1 MQLRAFA
8 SSSRGNC
15 TLIYNRKTALLVDA
29 GISCRKIRQRLQADG
44 LTPDDLSGILITHE
58 HTDHISG
65 LSVLLKNHSIPVY
78 ATPGTSHAL
87 KHKLPHIQDLL
98 RPLPAGSH
106 FEIGS
111 LHIQSFST
119 SHDAAD
125 SVGYRIS
132 NQEQKTAVIATDLG
146 RVTSIVLDAVLGADL
161 ALIEANHDEDWL
173 RSGPYPYAL
182 QNRIL
187 GDRGHL
193 SNEASAEFA
202 VSLAAAG
209 THTLLLAHLSPE
221 NNTPE
226 QAHTVVQTALERAHL
241 RPALAVLPRDDC
253 SEAFSI

>member
-1 MQLRAFA
+1 MHLRAFA

-15 TLIYNRKTALLVDA
+15 SLLYNQDTALLVDA
-29 GISCRKIRQRLQADG
+29 GISCRKIKQRLQTAG

-58 HTDHISG
+58 HTDHIAG
-65 LSVLLKNHSIPVY
+65 LSVLLKNYNIPLY
-78 ATPGTSHAL
+78 ATPGTALVLARKIPHARE
-87 KHKLPHIQDLL
+87 LL
-98 RPLPAGSH
+98 RPLPAGSQ
-106 FEIGS
+106 FQVGN
-111 LHIQSFST
+111 LAVQSFST

-125 SVGYRIS
+125 SVGYRLTGGGHS
-132 NQEQKTAVIATDLG
+132 AVIATDLG
-146 RVTSIVLDAVLGADL
+146 RVTSLVMDAAFGADL
-161 ALIEANHDEDWL
+161 ALIEANHDVDWL
-173 RSGPYPYAL
+173 RDGPYPYAL

-226 QAHTVVQTALERAHL
+226 RARTVVQGALERAHL
-241 RPALAVLPRDDC
+241 RPEVDVLPRDEC
-253 SEAFSI
+253 SLCYEV

>member
-1 MQLRAFA
+1 MHLRAFA

-15 TLIYNRKTALLVDA
+15 SLLYNQDTALLVDA
-29 GISCRKIRQRLQADG
+29 GISCRKIKQRLQTAG

-58 HTDHISG
+58 HTDHIAG
-65 LSVLLKNHSIPVY
+65 LSVLLKNYDIPLY
-78 ATPGTSHAL
+78 ATPGTALVLARKIPHARE
-87 KHKLPHIQDLL
+87 LL
-98 RPLPAGSH
+98 RPLPAGSQ
-106 FEIGS
+106 FQVGS
-111 LHIQSFST
+111 LAVQSFST

-125 SVGYRIS
+125 SVGYRLTS
-132 NQEQKTAVIATDLG
+132 GGHSAVIATDLG
-146 RVTSIVLDAVLGADL
+146 RVTSLVMDAAFGADL
-161 ALIEANHDEDWL
+161 ALIEANHDVDWL
-173 RSGPYPYAL
+173 RDGPYPYAL

-226 QAHTVVQTALERAHL
+226 RARTVVQGALERAHL
-241 RPALAVLPRDDC
+241 RPEVDVLPRDEC
-253 SEAFSI
+253 SLCYEV

>member
-1 MQLRAFA
+1 MHLRAFA

-15 TLIYNRKTALLVDA
+15 SLLYDQDTALLVDA
-29 GISCRKIRQRLQADG
+29 GISCRKIKQRLQTAG

-58 HTDHISG
+58 HTDHIAG
-65 LSVLLKNHSIPVY
+65 LSVLLKNYNIPLY
-78 ATPGTSHAL
+78 ATPGTALVLARKIPHARE
-87 KHKLPHIQDLL
+87 LL
-98 RPLPAGSH
+98 RPLPAGSQ
-106 FEIGS
+106 FQVGN
-111 LHIQSFST
+111 LAVQSFST

-125 SVGYRIS
+125 SVGYR
-132 NQEQKTAVIATDLG
+132 
-146 RVTSIVLDAVLGADL
+146 RVTSLVMDAAFGADL
-161 ALIEANHDEDWL
+161 ALIEANHDVDWL
-173 RSGPYPYAL
+173 RDGPYPYAL

-226 QAHTVVQTALERAHL
+226 RARTVVQGALERAHL
-241 RPALAVLPRDDC
+241 RPEVDVLPRDEC
-253 SEAFSI
+253 SLCYEV

>member
-1 MQLRAFA
+1 MQLRTLA

-15 TLIYNRKTALLVDA
+15 TLIRSGATAILIDA
-29 GISCRKIRQRLQADG
+29 GISCRKIRQRLGTAD

-65 LSVLLKNHSIPVY
+65 LAVLLKHHPLPVY
-78 ATPGTSHAL
+78 ATPGTSLVLAQ
-87 KHKLPHIQDLL
+87 KLPLIRNLL
-98 RPLPAGSH
+98 HPLPAGSA
-106 FEIGS
+106 FTVGELGIE
-111 LHIQSFST
+111 SFST

-132 NQEQKTAVIATDLG
+132 DERKTAVIATDLG
-146 RVTSIVLDAVLGADL
+146 RVTNIVLDAVFGADL

-173 RSGPYPYAL
+173 RTGPYPYAL

-209 THTLLLAHLSPE
+209 TQTLLLAHLSPE
-221 NNTPE
+221 NNSPE
-226 QAHTVVQTALERAHL
+226 RAHTVVQSALERAHL
-241 RPALAVLPRDDC
+241 KPALAVAPRDQC
-253 SEAFSI
+253 SDLFTF